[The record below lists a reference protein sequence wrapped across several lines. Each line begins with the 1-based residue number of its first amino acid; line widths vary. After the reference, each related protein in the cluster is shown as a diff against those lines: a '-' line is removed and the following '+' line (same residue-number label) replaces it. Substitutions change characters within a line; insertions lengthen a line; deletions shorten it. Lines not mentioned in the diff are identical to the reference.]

1 MMALKPY
8 QREFARFLAETG
20 SLFFRKG
27 LVLKDGRPS
36 PYFVNM
42 GRLSTGKLSFQL
54 GSFFARLLLE
64 SELLPDVDII
74 LGPSYKGSAI
84 AQAMA
89 ISLWTSSQ
97 KELFFEY
104 DRKEIKSYGEASGQK
119 NLMVNNT
126 FFEGCGLWIVDDVG
140 TSMATKYDLLDKIDR
155 EKEQKKITVRIVGLC
170 LGIDRQQTTA
180 CYDDQGK
187 VLLGKKG
194 EDALRQFTERS
205 QVPVF
210 SIAPISEVVQYLFD
224 EQISVQVEG
233 AWQPISLSLKK
244 IFDDYLTVYGT
255 MVYENNISR

>member
-1 MMALKPY
+1 MTLKPY
-8 QREFARFLAETG
+8 QEEFARFLAETG
-20 SLFFRKG
+20 SLFFRRG

-42 GRLSTGKLSFQL
+42 GRLATGKLSFQL
-54 GSFFARLLLE
+54 GSFFAKMLVE
-64 SELLPDVDII
+64 SKLLPEVDII

-89 ISLWTSSQ
+89 INLWTGKE
-97 KELFFEY
+97 KELYFEY

-140 TSMATKYDLLDKIDR
+140 TSMATKYDLLEKIDR
-155 EKEQKKITVRIVGLC
+155 EREQKKISVRIVGLC

-180 CYDDQGK
+180 CYDPEGK
-187 VLLGKKG
+187 ILLGRKG
-194 EDALRQFTERS
+194 ENAIRQFTEQT

-210 SIAPISEVVQYLFD
+210 SIATISEVIQYLFE
-224 EQISVQVEG
+224 EQIPVQIEG
-233 AWQPISLSLKK
+233 AWQPISSTIKTM
-244 IFDDYLTVYGT
+244 FDEYLQVYGT
-255 MVYENNISR
+255 

>member
-1 MMALKPY
+1 MSLKLY
-8 QREFARFLAETG
+8 QQEFVRFLAETG

-42 GRLSTGKLSFQL
+42 GRLCTGKLSFRL
-54 GSFFARLLLE
+54 GSFFTRLLLD
-64 SELLPDVDII
+64 LNRLPEVDII

-84 AQAMA
+84 AQSMA
-89 ISLWTSSQ
+89 ITLWTEHQ
-97 KELFFEY
+97 KEIYFEY

-140 TSMATKYDLLDKIDR
+140 TSMATKYELLEKIAQER
-155 EKEQKKITVRIVGLC
+155 EQKKISVRLVGLC

-180 CYDDQGK
+180 CYDEVGK

-194 EDALRQFTERS
+194 DDALRQFSKRTG
-205 QVPVF
+205 VPVYA
-210 SIAPISEVVQYLFD
+210 IASISEVVEFLFE
-224 EQISVQVEG
+224 EQILIQIEG
-233 AWQPISLSLKK
+233 SWQPISTDLKR
-244 IFDDYLTVYGT
+244 IFDDYLKEYGT
-255 MVYENNISR
+255 L